1 MLRKGYFGGGTSVTE
16 GGTSVTEG
24 VYDGVRSVHRCQ
36 NGGKMVT
43 EGDMSVSN
51 GVKLVSEGILW

>member
-1 MLRKGYFGGGTSVTE
+1 MTE